1 MKAMSIPAP
10 AVCDADALSRNRA
23 QRNEAFPRMSDKP
36 LTDIPFSQFD
46 LHPQLLAGLE
56 GAGFISCTPIQAM
69 TLPVALP
76 GGDVAGQAQTGTG
89 KTLAF
94 LVAVMNRLLTR
105 PALADRKPGDPRA
118 LILAPTRELAIQIH
132 KDAVRIGPELGLK
145 FALVYGGVDYDK
157 QRELLQQGVD
167 VIIATPGR
175 LIDYVKQHKVVSLH
189 ACEICVLDEADR
201 MFDLGFIKD
210 IRFLLRRMPVRTER
224 QTLLYSAT
232 LSHRVLEL
240 AYEHM
245 NEPQKMVVETESI
258 TASRVRQKI
267 YYPADEEKLPLLLGL
282 LSRGEGARTMV
293 FVNTKVFVERVARA
307 LERAGYRVGVLSGDV
322 PQKKRE
328 SLLKRFQAGQLEILV
343 ATDVA
348 ARGLHIDGIKY
359 VYNYDLPF
367 DAEDYVHRIGR
378 TARLGEEGDA
388 ISFAC
393 ERYAM
398 GLPDIE
404 AFIEQKIPSEPVTQ
418 ELLTALPRKPREGA
432 VADDG
437 QTESVGE
444 IFREAR
450 EQRAADEARRGGGPR
465 GGRGE
470 RGERGERSGR
480 GDRDGRRGGGRGRGP
495 RREDAPAADAQ
506 GALTPGGVAQGDAGA
521 VTAAPQAPAQTQESG
536 ATDTAGASAV
546 QAASAPQ
553 RQGAPEAGDEQAPR
567 KRRRRRGGRR
577 RSGEGGEARQE
588 AGGNQTG
595 QGREGERRNGPRAD
609 GDERPRR
616 GEGGGQRR
624 GGRGRRQGEGG
635 QEGSNQQPAASA
647 PATEAARSG
656 ERPARKGKGPHH
668 VPART
673 AAPRENAG
681 DNGGSLFSRI
691 GRGIK
696 RLVGRTPEG
705 S

>member
-1 MKAMSIPAP
+1 
-10 AVCDADALSRNRA
+10 
-23 QRNEAFPRMSDKP
+23 MSDKP
-36 LTDIPFSQFD
+36 LTDLTFSSFE
-46 LHPQLLAGLE
+46 LHPALQAGLE
-56 GAGFISCTPIQAM
+56 GAGFTRCTPIQAL

-94 LVAVMNRLLTR
+94 LVAVVNRLLTR
-105 PALADRKPGDPRA
+105 PALADRKPEDPRA

-132 KDAVRIGPELGLK
+132 KDAVKFGSDLGLR

-210 IRFLLRRMPVRTER
+210 IRFLLRRMPERTIR
-224 QTLLYSAT
+224 QTLLFSAT

-245 NEPQKMVVETESI
+245 NEPQKLVVEAETI
-258 TASRVRQKI
+258 TAARVRQRI
-267 YYPADEEKLPLLLGL
+267 YFPADDEKIPLLLGL
-282 LSRGEGARTMV
+282 LSRSEGARTMV
-293 FVNTKVFVERVARA
+293 FVNTKVFVERVARS
-307 LERAGYRVGVLSGDV
+307 LEKAGYRVGVLSGDV

-328 SLLKRFQAGQLEILV
+328 SLLNRFQKGQLEILV

-404 AFIEQKIPSEPVTQ
+404 AYIEQKIPSEPVTK
-418 ELLTALPRKPREGA
+418 ELLTPLPRPERPAPAAGEEGEEN
-432 VADDG
+432 
-437 QTESVGE
+437 ESVGQ

-450 EQRAADEARRGGGPR
+450 EARAAEEERRGGGR
-465 GGRGE
+465 SGGRSGGGRGE
-470 RGERGERSGR
+470 RRDGERSGE
-480 GDRDGRRGGGRGRGP
+480 RRSRGP
-495 RREDAPAADAQ
+495 RKPRVEGEQASAAPAE
-506 GALTPGGVAQGDAGA
+506 GAEAAVAQ
-521 VTAAPQAPAQTQESG
+521 APRPPRAE
-536 ATDTAGASAV
+536 
-546 QAASAPQ
+546 
-553 RQGAPEAGDEQAPR
+553 GAPEGAVEGERKPR
-567 KRRRRRGGRR
+567 KRRRRRHGRPV
-577 RSGEGGEARQE
+577 EGAEGVQNT
-588 AGGNQTG
+588 AG
-595 QGREGERRNGPRAD
+595 NG
-609 GDERPRR
+609 
-616 GEGGGQRR
+616 
-624 GGRGRRQGEGG
+624 
-635 QEGSNQQPAASA
+635 ASPVTPVQVVA
-647 PATEAARSG
+647 KP
-656 ERPARKGKGPHH
+656 
-668 VPART
+668 VRT
-673 AAPRENAG
+673 AADTG
-681 DNGGSLFSRI
+681 DSFLTRI
-691 GRGIK
+691 GRKI
-696 RLVGRTPEG
+696 RRMLSG

>member
-1 MKAMSIPAP
+1 
-10 AVCDADALSRNRA
+10 
-23 QRNEAFPRMSDKP
+23 MSDKP
-36 LTDIPFSQFD
+36 LTDLTFSSFE
-46 LHPQLLAGLE
+46 LHPALQAGLE
-56 GAGFISCTPIQAM
+56 GAGFTRCTPIQAL

-94 LVAVMNRLLTR
+94 LVAVVNRLLTR
-105 PALADRKPGDPRA
+105 PALADRKPEDPRA

-132 KDAVRIGPELGLK
+132 KDAVKFGSDLGLR

-210 IRFLLRRMPVRTER
+210 IRFLLRRMPERTTR
-224 QTLLYSAT
+224 QTLLFSAT

-245 NEPQKMVVETESI
+245 NEPQKLVVEAETI
-258 TASRVRQKI
+258 TAARVRQRI
-267 YYPADEEKLPLLLGL
+267 YFPADDEKIPLLLGL
-282 LSRGEGARTMV
+282 LSRSEGARTMV
-293 FVNTKVFVERVARA
+293 FVNTKVFVERVARS
-307 LERAGYRVGVLSGDV
+307 LEKAGYRVGVLSGDV

-328 SLLKRFQAGQLEILV
+328 SLLNRFQKGQLEILV

-404 AFIEQKIPSEPVTQ
+404 AYIEQKIPSEPVTK
-418 ELLTALPRKPREGA
+418 ELLTPLPRPERPAPAAGEEGEEN
-432 VADDG
+432 
-437 QTESVGE
+437 ESVGQ

-450 EQRAADEARRGGGPR
+450 EARAAE
-465 GGRGE
+465 E
-470 RGERGERSGR
+470 E
-480 GDRDGRRGGGRGRGP
+480 RRGGGRSGGRSGGGGGGRGGRDGERSGERRPRGP
-495 RREDAPAADAQ
+495 RKPRVEGEQGAAAPAAE
-506 GALTPGGVAQGDAGA
+506 GAVAQ
-521 VTAAPQAPAQTQESG
+521 APRPPRAE
-536 ATDTAGASAV
+536 
-546 QAASAPQ
+546 
-553 RQGAPEAGDEQAPR
+553 GAPEGAVDGEHKTR
-567 KRRRRRGGRR
+567 KRRRRRHGRPV
-577 RSGEGGEARQE
+577 EGAEGVQAN
-588 AGGNQTG
+588 AG
-595 QGREGERRNGPRAD
+595 NG
-609 GDERPRR
+609 
-616 GEGGGQRR
+616 
-624 GGRGRRQGEGG
+624 
-635 QEGSNQQPAASA
+635 ASPVTPVQVVA
-647 PATEAARSG
+647 KP
-656 ERPARKGKGPHH
+656 
-668 VPART
+668 VRT
-673 AAPRENAG
+673 AADTG
-681 DNGGSLFSRI
+681 DSFLTRI
-691 GRGIK
+691 GRKI
-696 RLVGRTPEG
+696 RRMLSG

>member
-1 MKAMSIPAP
+1 
-10 AVCDADALSRNRA
+10 
-23 QRNEAFPRMSDKP
+23 MSDKP
-36 LTDIPFSQFD
+36 LTDLTFSSFE
-46 LHPQLLAGLE
+46 LHPALQAGLE
-56 GAGFISCTPIQAM
+56 GAGFTRCTPIQAL

-94 LVAVMNRLLTR
+94 LVAVVNRLLTR
-105 PALADRKPGDPRA
+105 PALADRKPEDPRA

-132 KDAVRIGPELGLK
+132 KDAVKFGSDLGLR

-210 IRFLLRRMPVRTER
+210 IRFLLRRMPERTTR
-224 QTLLYSAT
+224 QTLLFSAT

-245 NEPQKMVVETESI
+245 NEPQKLVVEAETI
-258 TASRVRQKI
+258 TAARVRQRI
-267 YYPADEEKLPLLLGL
+267 YFPADDEKIPLLLGL
-282 LSRGEGARTMV
+282 LSRSEGARTMV
-293 FVNTKVFVERVARA
+293 FVNTKVFVERVARS
-307 LERAGYRVGVLSGDV
+307 LEKAGYRVGVLSGDV

-328 SLLKRFQAGQLEILV
+328 SLLNRFQKGQLEILV

-404 AFIEQKIPSEPVTQ
+404 AYIEQKIPSEPVTK
-418 ELLTALPRKPREGA
+418 ELLTPLPRPERPAPAAGEEGE
-432 VADDG
+432 DN
-437 QTESVGE
+437 ESVGQ

-450 EQRAADEARRGGGPR
+450 EARAAE
-465 GGRGE
+465 E
-470 RGERGERSGR
+470 E
-480 GDRDGRRGGGRGRGP
+480 RRGGGRSGGRSGGGRGGRDGERSGERRSRGP
-495 RREDAPAADAQ
+495 RKPRAEREQGAAAPAA
-506 GALTPGGVAQGDAGA
+506 GAEGA
-521 VTAAPQAPAQTQESG
+521 AAQAPRPPRPPRAE
-536 ATDTAGASAV
+536 
-546 QAASAPQ
+546 
-553 RQGAPEAGDEQAPR
+553 GAPEGAVDGEHKPR
-567 KRRRRRGGRR
+567 KRRRRRHGRPV
-577 RSGEGGEARQE
+577 EGAEGVQNA
-588 AGGNQTG
+588 AG
-595 QGREGERRNGPRAD
+595 NG
-609 GDERPRR
+609 
-616 GEGGGQRR
+616 
-624 GGRGRRQGEGG
+624 
-635 QEGSNQQPAASA
+635 ASPVTPVQVVA
-647 PATEAARSG
+647 KP
-656 ERPARKGKGPHH
+656 
-668 VPART
+668 VRT
-673 AAPRENAG
+673 AADTG
-681 DNGGSLFSRI
+681 DSFLTRI
-691 GRGIK
+691 GRKI
-696 RLVGRTPEG
+696 RRMLSG

>member
-1 MKAMSIPAP
+1 
-10 AVCDADALSRNRA
+10 
-23 QRNEAFPRMSDKP
+23 MSDKP
-36 LTDIPFSQFD
+36 LTDLTFSSFD
-46 LHPQLLAGLE
+46 LHPALVAGLE
-56 GAGFISCTPIQAM
+56 SAGFTRCTPIQAL

-94 LVAVMNRLLTR
+94 LVAVMNRLLIR
-105 PALADRKPGDPRA
+105 PALADRKPEDPRA

-132 KDAVRIGPELGLK
+132 KDAVKFGADLGLR

-210 IRFLLRRMPVRTER
+210 IRFLLRRMPERGTR
-224 QTLLYSAT
+224 QTLLFSAT

-245 NEPQKMVVETESI
+245 NEPEKLVVETETI
-258 TASRVRQKI
+258 TAARVRQRI
-267 YYPADEEKLPLLLGL
+267 YFPSDEEKQTLLLGL
-282 LSRGEGARTMV
+282 LSRSEGARTMV
-293 FVNTKVFVERVARA
+293 FVNTKAFVERVART
-307 LERAGYRVGVLSGDV
+307 LERHGYRVGVLSGDV

-328 SLLKRFQAGQLEILV
+328 SLLNRFQKGQLEILV

-348 ARGLHIDGIKY
+348 ARGLHIDGVKY

-398 GLPDIE
+398 SLPDIE
-404 AFIEQKIPSEPVTQ
+404 AYIEQKIPVEPVTT
-418 ELLTALPRKPREGA
+418 ELLTPLPRAARAPVEGEDVGDA
-432 VADDG
+432 EG
-437 QTESVGE
+437 ESVGA

-450 EQRAADEARRGGGPR
+450 EQRAADEARRGGG
-465 GGRGE
+465 
-470 RGERGERSGR
+470 RSGPGGASR
-480 GDRDGRRGGGRGRGP
+480 SGSGGGRRDGAGADGKPRPP
-495 RREDAPAADAQ
+495 RRKPRVEGEADPAAAPSE
-506 GALTPGGVAQGDAGA
+506 TPEVVAAAAETPA
-521 VTAAPQAPAQTQESG
+521 VTAAEG
-536 ATDTAGASAV
+536 E
-546 QAASAPQ
+546 
-553 RQGAPEAGDEQAPR
+553 RAPR
-567 KRRRRRGGRR
+567 KRRRRRNGRPV
-577 RSGEGGEARQE
+577 EGAE
-588 AGGNQTG
+588 
-595 QGREGERRNGPRAD
+595 PVV
-609 GDERPRR
+609 
-616 GEGGGQRR
+616 
-624 GGRGRRQGEGG
+624 
-635 QEGSNQQPAASA
+635 AST
-647 PATEAARSG
+647 P
-656 ERPARKGKGPHH
+656 
-668 VPART
+668 VPAP
-673 AAPRENAG
+673 AAPRKPTQVVAKPVRAAAKPS
-681 DNGGSLFSRI
+681 GSPSLLSRI
-691 GRGIK
+691 GR
-696 RLVGRTPEG
+696 RLRSLVSG

>member
-1 MKAMSIPAP
+1 
-10 AVCDADALSRNRA
+10 
-23 QRNEAFPRMSDKP
+23 MSDKP
-36 LTDIPFSQFD
+36 LTDITFSSFE
-46 LHPQLLAGLE
+46 LHPALLAGLDA
-56 GAGFISCTPIQAM
+56 AGFTRCTPIQAL

-76 GGDVAGQAQTGTG
+76 GGDAAGQAQTGTG

-94 LVAVMNRLLTR
+94 LVAVVNRLLTR
-105 PALADRKPGDPRA
+105 PALAERKPEDPRA

-132 KDAVRIGPELGLK
+132 KDAMKFASDLGLK

-157 QRELLQQGVD
+157 QRQQLQDGAD

-189 ACEICVLDEADR
+189 ACEVCVLDEADR

-224 QTLLYSAT
+224 QTLLFSAT

-245 NEPQKMVVETESI
+245 NEPEKIVVETETI
-258 TASRVRQKI
+258 TAARVRQRL

-282 LSRGEGARTMV
+282 LSRSEGARTMV
-293 FVNTKVFVERVARA
+293 FVNTKAFVERVARS

-328 SLLKRFQAGQLEILV
+328 SLLKKFQAGQLEILV

-348 ARGLHIDGIKY
+348 ARGLHIDGVSH

-378 TARLGEEGDA
+378 TARLGAEGDA

-404 AFIEQKIPSEPVTQ
+404 AYIEQKIPSEPVTA
-418 ELLTALPRKPREGA
+418 ELLTALPRKPREGVEL
-432 VADDG
+432 VAEEG
-437 QTESVGE
+437 ESIGE

-450 EQRAADEARRGGGPR
+450 EQRAADDARRGVKP
-465 GGRGE
+465 
-470 RGERGERSGR
+470 
-480 GDRDGRRGGGRGRGP
+480 GGRGRGGAP
-495 RREDAPAADAQ
+495 RAAGAGAGEGRRERGPRPPRPPRAEAASEASAPAA
-506 GALTPGGVAQGDAGA
+506 T
-521 VTAAPQAPAQTQESG
+521 T
-536 ATDTAGASAV
+536 
-546 QAASAPQ
+546 SAPDTSTATASGPATP
-553 RQGAPEAGDEQAPR
+553 RPIDPATGEPARAPR

-577 RSGEGGEARQE
+577 IEGGEAAPAQ
-588 AGGNQTG
+588 A
-595 QGREGERRNGPRAD
+595 
-609 GDERPRR
+609 
-616 GEGGGQRR
+616 
-624 GGRGRRQGEGG
+624 
-635 QEGSNQQPAASA
+635 AASA
-647 PATEAARSG
+647 NAPAPAARGPRHVVAVPAAARSK
-656 ERPARKGKGPHH
+656 PVQPDAVKQD
-668 VPART
+668 
-673 AAPRENAG
+673 AP
-681 DNGGSLFSRI
+681 SLISRI
-691 GRGIK
+691 GHGLRKLVTRGP
-696 RLVGRTPEG
+696 RTQH
-705 S
+705 